1 MLVDL
6 EKYRALCLQFES
18 EKNEITALY
27 EKDRVLWEARFNF
40 LEQQKEQA
48 KNDLNEAMKK
58 FEATLENLQKARNN
72 EKNQNENTLTD
83 ILLGVE
89 KKYQSQINEAN
100 TKYQVNNSYNK
111 INYSQLDSNRGIRGK
126 NPTSRTRGKVLKR

>member
-1 MLVDL
+1 MLSDL

-40 LEQQKEQA
+40 LEQQREQA

-83 ILLGVE
+83 LLLGVE
-89 KKYQSQINEAN
+89 KKYQSQIHETNG
-100 TKYQVNNSYNK
+100 KYQVF
-111 INYSQLDSNRGIRGK
+111 DF
-126 NPTSRTRGKVLKR
+126 P